1 MPVLAFKV
9 QADWE
14 KVVRLREEITK
25 LKAEMRGIDAVNSPA
40 AFNTL
45 NQRLKQCTT
54 EFNALTTE
62 AVQAGAK
69 IESGFKKK
77 IFDAQQVVNGL
88 SEEIIKQRKIVA
100 DTTDDLKKL
109 TEQYRNLKANGQN
122 LAASDML
129 PKLNKVKSALD
140 EQKYAL
146 FELTQER
153 AKEQISVKKLR
164 EEYQLF
170 AKDSDAGTDALAKMK
185 SQLLGVGKGL
195 LAGMGLKELA
205 ADIIRVRGQF
215 QQADT
220 AIATLLGSEERAK
233 DLLSEVREYAK
244 ISPLEFGDI
253 TAATQMMLG
262 FNIEAEKV
270 PGFIKAIGDVSMGE
284 SSRFNSLTLAFSQ
297 MSATGKLMGQDL
309 NQMINAGFNPLQIM
323 SEKTGKSIAQ
333 LKEEMSKGAI
343 TSEMVQQAFIDATSA
358 GGKFFNM
365 SEDAAK
371 TINGQL
377 SMMHD
382 AIDSALNDI
391 GTTSEGMIVGTVS
404 GVTKLIENYE
414 TVGRVLLGLATTY
427 GTYRTAVA
435 LVTFAQNGHTLAMTM
450 ARAQILLTQKAQ
462 ALLNAT
468 MLANPYV
475 LAAVALGGL
484 LGVVIATSD
493 GLNAAEKAQRDFNA
507 TLEEAQKKQSDYN
520 DETERAINLANND
533 AAATG
538 DRQGAMDLLIQRYP
552 TIIQKYIDE
561 EGHLRNILQL
571 KREIAEIDGQRTV
584 QGYKKESDKF
594 SRYAYLAEQVRKM
607 QLGGTKLTEG
617 EKKEWEEAKKYYYDK
632 NGWTSKITDSV
643 ADMRDYFQNMSRN
656 FNNQAERQT
665 AQNSVKKFQ
674 ETVAG
679 YSEAQLKQLQKVLQ
693 TAKGKKGKVKFNG
706 YGDLNGAVLNQGDIA
721 GLDKYVEG
729 LLKAKGSTVVNKDA
743 LTKRKKKLQAELDAL
758 SVEEAAGKK
767 GKDLKKKIQA
777 IDRQLGSYTTTS
789 SHGGKGG
796 KGTTAD
802 DIEEKKTDVLSKQKL
817 AQERAAKDLEFSTRE
832 AQIKAMQ
839 DGTDRVLAQIEL
851 DREREEEAIR
861 RSYDDMRLKRI
872 EEARKLW
879 EADPKNN
886 GKNFYE
892 SSEYKAANVNTEA
905 ETDNRD
911 ARLIAAKIKYNKAV
925 GELRDAE
932 LQSMHEYLKEY
943 GTLEQQV
950 EAITQEYQ
958 DKIDKAR
965 SKGDEGAVLLLE
977 KKMQEAVSRI
987 KLDNLIKS
995 PEFINAFEDL
1005 GNVTTQTIERMIGK
1019 FEDVKE
1025 EAAKNLKPDQLRE
1038 YTDTLERMHEELRT
1052 RDPFKAL
1059 TDSLKELKAA
1069 HDDIGKWEDIIVKIK
1084 AGEVVKDE
1092 EGNVIEQTQAEKNLS
1107 DARNREIKATNNL
1120 KKSIAEV
1127 ANSLSS
1133 FSSALKELGNEIGG
1147 KTGEAMN
1154 AVGGIFD
1161 SFSSVLNG
1169 VKNFDS
1175 NAKGIQGA
1183 MGKVSLIMTAATA
1196 MIQMNK
1202 ALDSILPDE
1211 ESLYN
1216 HYAAK
1221 WKKINDQRRAMI
1233 ELEMAQLEERLKNE
1247 AWFYENGMTQLKRN
1261 AELNEQ
1267 MFKAYGEA
1275 FAAPQEI
1282 YREAKSGISKWGP
1295 AIIGAIVGIIIGVVT
1310 YGSGAAAGVAAGTS
1324 IAGALGGGIAT
1335 AVGISLTST
1344 MASILGSVII
1354 GGVSAAVANAI
1365 RAGYD
1370 SITYKDG
1377 QTAAADNLRV
1387 QTRHKTFF
1395 RSEKTQD
1402 LESWVRENWGEELW
1416 DKEFA
1421 EKFGKYGVKLI
1432 DPEVA
1437 KKLLEDGPTLVGE
1450 TEETVKKLMEY
1461 SEKIHE
1467 FLDQIHEYVSQAF
1480 SPLVDN
1486 LSDALWDWLADGKDV
1501 MDSFRD
1507 YAADTFRKIAQDA
1520 IKAMITKNIFDPF
1533 QEQLEGLLVAYST
1546 GQTIDGVLIDEAGY
1560 MLGVSKIAEEMQKKI
1575 EEQMPVLQHTI
1586 EIMDSVM
1593 KYIGIDITGKSSD
1606 SQQTATSN
1614 AIQNITQDQAN
1625 ALEGRI
1631 TAMQIAVEQGNTKD
1645 DAMLNALTL
1654 TQMMVTDLR
1663 SIATDIYD
1671 IADDTRDILA
1681 NSYLELRDINEH
1693 QGKIEKAVVA
1703 LQSDVQEMKND
1714 IKDLR

>member
-54 EFNALTTE
+54 EFNSLTTE
-62 AVQAGAK
+62 AVHAGAK

-185 SQLLGVGKGL
+185 SQLLGMGKGL

-233 DLLSEVREYAK
+233 DLLSQVREYAK

-309 NQMINAGFNPLQIM
+309 NQMINAGFNPLQVM

-365 SEDAAK
+365 SENAAK

-391 GTTSEGMIVGTVS
+391 GTTSEGMIVGTIS
-404 GVTKLIENYE
+404 GITKLIENYE

-475 LAAVALGGL
+475 LAAVALGTLVGAA
-484 LGVVIATSD
+484 IATSD
-493 GLNAAEKAQRDFNA
+493 GLNAAERAQRNFNDA
-507 TLEEAQKKQSDYN
+507 IDEGVKKQEDWNQKTEEAIANANSDAVA
-520 DETERAINLANND
+520 TEK
-533 AAATG
+533 
-538 DRQGAMDLLIQRYP
+538 RQEAMDLLIQRYP

-561 EGHLRNILQL
+561 EGHLQNILQL
-571 KREIAEIDGQRTV
+571 KREIAELDGQRSLEDLNKKTKRYSDV
-584 QGYKKESDKF
+584 NEITKLLRDGKPLSKEQQELYAEVKKEYFDSNNWTAKALYNDNDLMEWTEAMAKNYKQQA
-594 SRYAYLAEQVRKM
+594 SRQNAQNAVRKFR
-607 QLGGTKLTEG
+607 E
-617 EKKEWEEAKKYYYDK
+617 
-632 NGWTSKITDSV
+632 SI
-643 ADMRDYFQNMSRN
+643 
-656 FNNQAERQT
+656 
-665 AQNSVKKFQ
+665 
-674 ETVAG
+674 AG
-679 YSEAQLKQLQKVLQ
+679 YTEAQLKQLQNTLQ
-693 TAKGKKGKVKFNG
+693 NAKSKKGNVVFKGF
-706 YGDLNGAVLNQGDIA
+706 GDLNGAVLNQGDIA

-758 SVEEAAGKK
+758 SVEEAAGQK

-777 IDRQLGSYTTTS
+777 IDKQLGTYSTSS

-802 DIEEKKTDVLSKQKL
+802 DIEEKRTDVLSKQKL
-817 AQERAAKDLEFSTRE
+817 AQERADKDLEFSTRE
-832 AQIKAMQ
+832 AQIQIKAMQ
-839 DGTDRVLAQIEL
+839 DGTDKVLEQLKL
-851 DREREEEAIR
+851 DRERKEEAIR
-861 RSYDDMRLKRI
+861 RSYEDMRLKRI
-872 EEARKLW
+872 EEARKVW
-879 EADPKNN
+879 EADPKNK
-886 GKNFYE
+886 GENFYE
-892 SSEYKAANVNTEA
+892 SSEYSSANVNTKA

-911 ARLIAAKIKYNKAV
+911 ARLMVAKIEYNKAV
-925 GELRDAE
+925 KELRDAD
-932 LQSMHEYLKEY
+932 LQSMREYLKEY

-950 EAITQEYQ
+950 EAITKEYQ

-977 KKMQEAVSRI
+977 KKMQEAISKV
-987 KLDNLIKS
+987 KLDNLIKA
-995 PEFINAFEDL
+995 PEFIKAFEDL
-1005 GNVTTQTIERMIGK
+1005 GNVSTETIERMIGK

-1092 EGNVIEQTQAEKNLS
+1092 DGNAIEMTQAEKNLS

-1120 KKSIAEV
+1120 KKSIADV

-1175 NAKGIQGA
+1175 NAKGIQGI

-1275 FAAPQEI
+1275 FAAPQEV
-1282 YREAKSGISKWGP
+1282 YQEARSGFSKWGP
-1295 AIIGAIVGIIIGVVT
+1295 AIIGAIVGIIIGVIT

-1416 DKEFA
+1416 DQEFA

-1575 EEQMPVLQHTI
+1575 EEQMPVLQHTV

-1593 KYIGIDITGKSSD
+1593 KYIGIDITGKSSG

-1625 ALEGRI
+1625 ALEGRV
-1631 TAMQIAVEQGNTKD
+1631 TAMQIAVEQGNTKN
-1645 DAMLNALTL
+1645 DAMLNAITL

-1681 NSYLELRDINEH
+1681 NSYLELRDINDH

>member
-129 PKLNKVKSALD
+129 PKLNRVKSALD

-365 SEDAAK
+365 SENAAK

-391 GTTSEGMIVGTVS
+391 GTTSEGMIVGTIS
-404 GVTKLIENYE
+404 GITKLIENYE

-493 GLNAAEKAQRDFNA
+493 GLNAAEKAQRDFNE
-507 TLEEAQKKQSDYN
+507 TLEDAEKKQADYN
-520 DETERAINLANND
+520 AETEKAINLANND
-533 AAATG
+533 AAATV
-538 DRQGAMDLLIQRYP
+538 DRRGAMDLLIQRYP

-571 KREIAEIDGQRTV
+571 KREIAEIDGHRAV
-584 QGYKKESDKF
+584 KGYQQNADKF

-607 QLGGTKLTEG
+607 QMGGTKLTEG

-632 NGWTSKITDSV
+632 NGWTSRITDS
-643 ADMRDYFQNMSRN
+643 ATDMRDYFQNMSRN

-674 ETVAG
+674 ETLSG
-679 YSEAQLKQLQKVLQ
+679 YTEAQLKQVQAALQKV
-693 TAKGKKGKVKFNG
+693 KGKKGKTVFKG
-706 YGDLNGAVLNQGDIA
+706 LGDLNGAVLNQGDIA
-721 GLDKYVEG
+721 GLDTYVAG

-777 IDRQLGSYTTTS
+777 IDSQLGSYSTTS

-802 DIEEKKTDVLSKQKL
+802 DVKEKKTDVLSKQKL

-839 DGTDRVLAQIEL
+839 DGTDKVLAQIEL
-851 DREREEEAIR
+851 DRDREEEAIR
-861 RSYDDMRLKRI
+861 RSYEDMRLKRV

-879 EADPKNN
+879 EADPKNK
-886 GKNFYE
+886 GKNFYDTQ
-892 SSEYKAANVNTEA
+892 EYAQANTNTQE

-911 ARLIAAKIKYNKAV
+911 ARMKAALAQYNKSLEEQRRSEAQAMYDYLQEYGTYQQKKLAIAEEYAAKIAEANKKGDTWTAKKLEAESKSKQSAIDTEALKQNIDWQAV
-925 GELRDAE
+925 LGGFTGMLGDQLKNTLA
-932 LQSMHEYLKEY
+932 SLKEY
-943 GTLEQQV
+943 VRTPEFASKNETDQQVIYQAIERLQGMMGGGKGTLNFSAIKQQMDDLGAAVNRLQQAKNQEYTAYEILKKAQTAYQKAMETGTKAQQNEAKLRLELAQKVADSASNQVQVQTTAVQNLATNLKESEQDTVDGLNMVADGLQGFASNSLSGAFKGIQDMLNGLSKLNIGGKV
-950 EAITQEYQ
+950 GDAVNSLSETLSSAGFIGQLISAILSILDILKDGIGTLIANLLDTVFNAINGILSNILSLDFVGQIGGSLVKGVGNILNTVTFGGFDSLFGIGGNEDEVAATSQALKEENERLRKSIDRLREKMDSTSGVKAITNYEHAIEMERKYGRNLMAEIDNQMSYWSAHHSNNYYANDDVVRSWQSRLNALFREHQDDYGRNSVQQADLSSGIGAIYQMTPEQLAIIRDYAGDIWEYLTTVGKYDKSEYWENAADAAGKVQEITHSLYENLTQ
-958 DKIDKAR
+958 MSFDSLR
-965 SKGDEGAVLLLE
+965 
-977 KKMQEAVSRI
+977 
-987 KLDNLIKS
+987 DNFLS
-995 PEFINAFEDL
+995 SLMDMS
-1005 GNVTTQTIERMIGK
+1005 T
-1019 FEDVKE
+1019 DW
-1025 EAAKNLKPDQLRE
+1025 D
-1038 YTDTLERMHEELRT
+1038 DTLEGMMDDFEEMFRKASLNFALSSTNEELRKFWEDWGERMKNGT
-1052 RDPFKAL
+1052 EL
-1059 TDSLKELKAA
+1059 TKDDIDYYRSRYQKLVEGGLKERERIAQITGYDGN
-1069 HDDIGKWEDIIVKIK
+1069 DDK
-1084 AGEVVKDE
+1084 
-1092 EGNVIEQTQAEKNLS
+1092 EQS
-1107 DARNREIKATNNL
+1107 
-1120 KKSIAEV
+1120 
-1127 ANSLSS
+1127 
-1133 FSSALKELGNEIGG
+1133 
-1147 KTGEAMN
+1147 
-1154 AVGGIFD
+1154 
-1161 SFSSVLNG
+1161 
-1169 VKNFDS
+1169 
-1175 NAKGIQGA
+1175 
-1183 MGKVSLIMTAATA
+1183 ATA
-1196 MIQMNK
+1196 NGI
-1202 ALDSILPDE
+1202 E
-1211 ESLYN
+1211 
-1216 HYAAK
+1216 
-1221 WKKINDQRRAMI
+1221 KITHEDA
-1233 ELEMAQLEERLKNE
+1233 
-1247 AWFYENGMTQLKRN
+1247 
-1261 AELNEQ
+1261 
-1267 MFKAYGEA
+1267 
-1275 FAAPQEI
+1275 
-1282 YREAKSGISKWGP
+1282 
-1295 AIIGAIVGIIIGVVT
+1295 GAI
-1310 YGSGAAAGVAAGTS
+1310 
-1324 IAGALGGGIAT
+1324 
-1335 AVGISLTST
+1335 
-1344 MASILGSVII
+1344 
-1354 GGVSAAVANAI
+1354 
-1365 RAGYD
+1365 
-1370 SITYKDG
+1370 
-1377 QTAAADNLRV
+1377 
-1387 QTRHKTFF
+1387 
-1395 RSEKTQD
+1395 
-1402 LESWVRENWGEELW
+1402 
-1416 DKEFA
+1416 
-1421 EKFGKYGVKLI
+1421 
-1432 DPEVA
+1432 
-1437 KKLLEDGPTLVGE
+1437 
-1450 TEETVKKLMEY
+1450 
-1461 SEKIHE
+1461 
-1467 FLDQIHEYVSQAF
+1467 
-1480 SPLVDN
+1480 
-1486 LSDALWDWLADGKDV
+1486 
-1501 MDSFRD
+1501 
-1507 YAADTFRKIAQDA
+1507 
-1520 IKAMITKNIFDPF
+1520 
-1533 QEQLEGLLVAYST
+1533 EGRL
-1546 GQTIDGVLIDEAGY
+1546 
-1560 MLGVSKIAEEMQKKI
+1560 
-1575 EEQMPVLQHTI
+1575 
-1586 EIMDSVM
+1586 
-1593 KYIGIDITGKSSD
+1593 
-1606 SQQTATSN
+1606 TAT
-1614 AIQNITQDQAN
+1614 
-1625 ALEGRI
+1625 
-1631 TAMQIAVEQGNTKD
+1631 QIAVEQGNTKK
-1645 DAMLNALTL
+1645 DAILSQAT
-1654 TQMMVTDLR
+1654 MMNVTMSDIR
-1663 SIATDIYD
+1663 SIATTQSE
-1671 IADDTRDILA
+1671 IADDTRTILA
-1681 NSYLELRDINEH
+1681 NSYLELREINEH
-1693 QGKIEKAVVA
+1693 QDKIEKAVVVI
-1703 LQSDVQEMKND
+1703 QSDVEEMKED
-1714 IKDLR
+1714 IKDLK